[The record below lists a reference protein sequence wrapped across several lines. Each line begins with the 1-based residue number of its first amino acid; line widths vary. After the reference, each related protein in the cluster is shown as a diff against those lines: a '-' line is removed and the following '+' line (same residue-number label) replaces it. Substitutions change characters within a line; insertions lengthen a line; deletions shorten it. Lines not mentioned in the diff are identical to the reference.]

1 VDHDIMGVPTVVA
14 AGTADSGIQ
23 PVLRRSA
30 PIMRVSGLSDRS
42 MAWLFVAPT
51 IVLLFAFNIFP
62 LLWTI
67 YLSFTNYRAN
77 RPGAKVIHVGLQ
89 NYKRLLN
96 DESVWEYMIATSHFL
111 CWSICLQILI
121 GFALALLINK
131 KFRHHSTLTTL
142 ILLPMMLSPA
152 VVGTFWTYFFQPQYG
167 IFNYVVNFFGN
178 YGNFSMLS
186 DIVLA
191 PWAIILVDTWMW
203 APYVMLLLLAGLR
216 SIPDY
221 LYEAAEIDRASEW
234 TKFWKITLPLVMPFL
249 ILAVLFRSIENF
261 KMFDLVNQLTSGGP
275 GSVTELASINLKREA
290 FEKWRTGYSSAFA
303 IILFVS
309 IYGLSLIAVRF
320 LERMKQR

>member
-1 VDHDIMGVPTVVA
+1 MSATPSVA
-14 AGTADSGIQ
+14 
-23 PVLRRSA
+23 LRKAERDERIDKRTGA
-30 PIMRVSGLSDRS
+30 AHAKGLSDRS
-42 MAWLFVAPT
+42 MAWLFVGPS
-51 IVLLFAFNIFP
+51 ILLLLAFNIFP

-77 RPGAKVIHVGLQ
+77 RPGADVINVGLD
-89 NYKRLLN
+89 NYRRLL
-96 DESVWEYMIATSHFL
+96 DDDSVWEYMNATAHFL
-111 CWSICLQILI
+111 GWSITLQILL

-131 KFRHHSTLTTL
+131 KFKHHSTLTTL

-167 IFNYVVNFFGN
+167 IFNYIVHFFGVE
-178 YGNFSMLS
+178 GEFAMLS
-186 DIVLA
+186 DVKLA
-191 PWAIILVDTWMW
+191 PWAIVLVDTWMW
-203 APYVMLLLLAGLR
+203 TPYVMLLLLAGLR

-234 TKFWKITLPLVMPFL
+234 TKFWKITVPMVMPFL
-249 ILAVLFRSIENF
+249 VLAVLFRAIENF

-290 FEKWRTGYSSAFA
+290 FENWRTGYSSAFA
-303 IILFVS
+303 IVLFVS
-309 IYGLSLIAVRF
+309 IYGLSLMAVRF

>member
-1 VDHDIMGVPTVVA
+1 MSATPSVA
-14 AGTADSGIQ
+14 
-23 PVLRRSA
+23 LRKAERDERIDKRA
-30 PIMRVSGLSDRS
+30 RAAHAKGLSDRS
-42 MAWLFVAPT
+42 MAWLFVGPS
-51 IVLLFAFNIFP
+51 ILLLLAFNIFP

-77 RPGAKVIHVGLQ
+77 RPGANVISVGLD
-89 NYKRLLN
+89 NYRRLL
-96 DESVWEYMIATSHFL
+96 DDDSVWEYMNATAHFL
-111 CWSICLQILI
+111 GWSITLQILL

-131 KFRHHSTLTTL
+131 KFKHHSTLTTL

-167 IFNYVVNFFGN
+167 IFNYIVHFFGIE
-178 YGNFSMLS
+178 GEFAMLS
-186 DIVLA
+186 DVKLA
-191 PWAIILVDTWMW
+191 PWAIVLVDTWMW
-203 APYVMLLLLAGLR
+203 TPYVMLLLLAGLR

-234 TKFWKITLPLVMPFL
+234 TKFWKITVPMVMPFL
-249 ILAVLFRSIENF
+249 VLAVLFRAIENF

-290 FEKWRTGYSSAFA
+290 FENWRTGYSSAFA
-303 IILFVS
+303 IVLFVS
-309 IYGLSLIAVRF
+309 IYGLSLMAVRF